1 MPEKVLLALLGDDA
15 TELDEQALELERL
28 VNTAGGEVVGSVKQ
42 TGRTE
47 PDRRTYFGSGKL
59 QTIANTINSDGIDTL
74 IINSE
79 ISPSQQRN
87 IEQTIDAKVVDR
99 TNLILDIFAQH
110 AHTAEGKLQ
119 VELALLNYRL
129 PRLRGRGVELSR
141 IGGGAAG
148 GIATKGPGETKLE
161 VDRRR
166 IESRIARLKKELL
179 QIKKRRELQRKART
193 KRSVPTVSLVGY
205 TNAGKSSLINQLT
218 GSQVLVQDM
227 LFATLDAT
235 TKRLKLKGTDVLIT
249 DTVGFISS
257 LPHQLVEAFK
267 STLEEIKQSWLLLHV
282 IDASNEQYD
291 KQKAVVEK
299 VLSELG
305 VADYP
310 IINVFNKTDQ
320 LSRGEID
327 ELLLRYP
334 DSIVVSAAESTNIE
348 ELKEAVIAK
357 IDSIKQSLARNLD

>member
-1 MPEKVLLALLGDDA
+1 MSEKVLLALLGDDPA
-15 TELDEQALELERL
+15 ELDEQALELERL
-28 VNTAGGEVVGSVKQ
+28 VDTAGGEVIGSVKQ
-42 TGRTE
+42 TGRKD

-59 QTIANTINSDGIDTL
+59 QTIASAISADGIDTL

-87 IEQTIDAKVVDR
+87 IEQEVDAKVVDR
-99 TNLILDIFAQH
+99 TNLILDIFARH
-110 AHTAEGKLQ
+110 AHTADGKLQ
-119 VELALLNYRL
+119 VELAQLNYRL

-141 IGGGAAG
+141 IGGASG

-179 QIKKRRELQRKART
+179 QIKKRRDLQRKART

-218 GSQVLVQDM
+218 GSQVLVQDI

-310 IINVFNKTDQ
+310 IINVFNKSDQ

-334 DSIVVSAAESTNIE
+334 DSIVISAAESINIE

-357 IDSIKQSLARNLD
+357 IGSIKQPQPRNSD

>member
-1 MPEKVLLALLGDDA
+1 MAEKVLLALLGDDA
-15 TELDEQALELERL
+15 AELDEQAHELERL
-28 VNTAGGEVVGSVKQ
+28 VNTAGGEVVGSIKQ
-42 TGRTE
+42 TGRKD

-59 QTIANTINSDGIDTL
+59 KTIASTIDTDGIDTL

-79 ISPSQQRN
+79 ITPSQQRN
-87 IEQTIDAKVVDR
+87 IEQSVDAKVVDR
-99 TNLILDIFAQH
+99 TNLILDIFARH

-141 IGGGAAG
+141 IGGGVGG

-166 IESRIARLKKELL
+166 IESRIARLKKELD
-179 QIKKRRELQRKART
+179 QIKKRRELQRKARI
-193 KRSVPTVSLVGY
+193 KKSVPTVSLVGY
-205 TNAGKSSLINQLT
+205 TNAGKSSLINKLT
-218 GSQVLVQDM
+218 GSEVLVQDM

-235 TKRLKLKGTDVLIT
+235 TKRLKLKGTDILVT

-267 STLEEIKQSWLLLHV
+267 STLEEIRQSWVLLHV
-282 IDASNEQYD
+282 IDAANDQFE

-310 IINVFNKTDQ
+310 VLNVFNKSDR
-320 LSRGEID
+320 LSLGEID

-334 DSIVVSAAESTNIE
+334 DAIIVSAIKGSNIE
-348 ELKEAVIAK
+348 ELKISIVKK
-357 IDSIKQSLARNLD
+357 IDSLNRSAK